1 MKKKLISILLL
12 VVIFATMLSAA
23 AFAEP
28 AVAIYTLNAGDT
40 VSSLCARHGVN
51 YDAYK
56 VLIMALNSVSNEY
69 DFAKMPVGS
78 KIVVPVSANA
88 ASTLSGLSS
97 AGVMGAVTGTVT
109 NPGTVNNA
117 GTANSNAAVGAAK
130 DVALGDT
137 VNCYVIS
144 YPIKSGD
151 TVINIYKARNSDYK
165 TYYNLM
171 LKLNK
176 MSNVNNLRVGQ
187 TLLLPVS
194 TVLPGDNVVYTIMN
208 HPMKSGE
215 TVYGVIT
222 SGYKM
227 DYKANTELLKA
238 INNKENLGAF
248 KVGEVLHVA
257 VKSYIGNSAASAATS
272 TTASAAPT
280 VPVYNVNT
288 GTVTPSYSG
297 NGITVI
303 R

>member
-12 VVIFATMLSAA
+12 VVIFATMLSTA

-194 TVLPGDNVVYTIMN
+194 SVLPGDNVVYTIMN

-272 TTASAAPT
+272 TTASAAST